1 AFTRSLSWIPK
12 VIFESL
18 SYNDV
23 VDSDMRSHVI
33 QIVDDVL
40 LPKSLSTT
48 ARTAGVAMI
57 ISNFEKDANA
67 VRWLSKFLA
76 ECAEAQAALTSYLD
90 ARDLSRTF
98 KAGSVEFLTH
108 NVEAEEKL
116 DALVTK
122 CVPLNDVKKDEI
134 LHRIHEHKDKTIF
147 KLMASIADANHTVT
161 TRATALDELSKR
173 VNAVGAAAS
182 TRMKS
187 LLLRLRGSMQ
197 IFVKTLTGKT
207 ITLDVEPSDT
217 IDNVKQKIQDKE
229 GIPPDQQRLIFA
241 GKQLE
246 DGRTLSD
253 YNIQKESTLHLVL
266 RLRGGVQNSDS
277 ESYGPSDAGDDTDD
291 DPPNP
296 PNPASTGVGGFSTS
310 SSGGSAL
317 PPPSTNFSSGDFEP
331 IEEET
336 RQSNGRD
343 GWLNFETGSTRLFG
357 LYSITSV
364 DQNFPLLK
372 EASNNPRVVK
382 SGLLDLSPSGQGA
395 IDRGFDAIG
404 TDETDDKSVLA
415 QMKMHRKLTFETVC
429 SFLGRCLTLKR
440 FGLTDVKYWLVI
452 ESETQIS
459 QRSRDI
465 LESHGDE
472 FELRKVTYK
481 DACSALGM
489 SILVDESG
497 ESNASLAS
505 SLPSLASSLPSP
517 KAKFTALS
525 KISPLQRE
533 HAEALLKAIKEGER
547 FLSAQAPP
555 GFGKTLILRYV
566 LSQLI
571 KMKRLGS
578 SSKVLVI
585 TPELSVVNQH
595 NSELQG
601 TKGEDGILFD
611 IQVRTHAFLD
621 NAKNSKGDIDFIAVD
636 EGHHMDTPTNTRRPN
651 LKNALKQ
658 NGIILRQ
665 SALFFLSADDDTY
678 EKIHADTSYDA
689 AIKERRIVP
698 LKVGFLSVKEDSVK
712 TIERESTTS
721 DISTATDIDTAANAA
736 IAASEAG
743 SRGGRKKKT
752 YEDDESCS
760 EEEEEEIEV
769 DEEFPGTT
777 SETGA
782 GADTDADADAN
793 TSSAKKRRKIVLFS
807 KSRCFVGATNAFL
820 FHSIFGEKYDYNNFG
835 KARTGSL
842 AFVFY
847 NTVAEVI
854 KAKKHF
860 VDNAPSSELGEMT
873 CRAVFGPNHKGQK
886 SDIITPQELQA
897 NLTIRV
903 VFLCMMYNE
912 GTNVPRCSDVII
924 ADPRLSIKNV
934 WQLIGRAFRTSKHKY
949 GAVVWLPAVAE
960 GSKVDASATAKI
972 LKILLDEKMCP
983 IASSVKR
990 SILAARKPT
999 HGSDSSLLNDD
1010 EDKEDNEEQQTNE
1023 TTLDSLGIIVA
1034 GPPPP
1039 DEVIIEKNTITCTL
1053 VNVVEAV
1060 SSKTFITSS
1069 NSISTKALIIKFVEE
1084 NKKLPAPNDVDREE
1098 NKVGSMLKNIQLHK
1112 PAQLAS
1118 MLKEGGDNQLFAR
1131 LWLFRTA
1138 LNASKEAGPLR
1149 QIGAELRLRALVDV
1163 CRDLSPDGTEIK
1175 LSTNSREV
1183 HKKTSI
1189 KPGINV
1195 LKKLVS
1201 KVTNPPVCVVSLR
1214 ELIKNVVE
1222 DNPEMAIPDWSKCPL
1237 LIDNVTAEITV
1248 GMVGGK
1254 AASSPLTEVELLIVG
1269 LLHGWINTGQQPQP
1283 YDVCIDWLPQDHP
1296 VKSIFKTKLA
1306 LAIAG
1311 YVYDKQKLP
1320 DSRKDGLFAA
1330 RMNEMRHSPK
1340 HYKAERAELWAY
1352 ANEHRKDSI
1361 GAVLWED
1368 LAEKNWEKN
1377 SDFKACFHSND

>member
-1 AFTRSLSWIPK
+1 PRVGDKWEAQRIC
-12 VIFESL
+12 
-18 SYNDV
+18 
-23 VDSDMRSHVI
+23 R
-33 QIVDDVL
+33 DDCQ
-40 LPKSLSTT
+40 
-48 ARTAGVAMI
+48 
-57 ISNFEKDANA
+57 
-67 VRWLSKFLA
+67 LSKLRVL
-76 ECAEAQAALTSYLD
+76 EWE
-90 ARDLSRTF
+90 
-98 KAGSVEFLTH
+98 H
-108 NVEAEEKL
+108 
-116 DALVTK
+116 LV
-122 CVPLNDVKKDEI
+122 LR
-134 LHRIHEHKDKTIF
+134 HR
-147 KLMASIADANHTVT
+147 
-161 TRATALDELSKR
+161 
-173 VNAVGAAAS
+173 G
-182 TRMKS
+182 
-187 LLLRLRGSMQ
+187 GMQ

-229 GIPPDQQRLIFA
+229 GVPPDQQRLIFA

-246 DGRTLSD
+246 EGRTLSD
-253 YNIQKESTLHLVL
+253 YNIQKESTLHLL
-266 RLRGGVQNSDS
+266 GRLHGGVYD
-277 ESYGPSDAGDDTDD
+277 SDASYHESSASEADDDTDV
-291 DPPNP
+291 NP
-296 PNPASTGVGGFSTS
+296 FDAPMPCGC
-310 SSGGSAL
+310 SAK
-317 PPPSTNFSSGDFEP
+317 NC
-331 IEEET
+331 
-336 RQSNGRD
+336 
-343 GWLNFETGSTRLFG
+343 
-357 LYSITSV
+357 Y

-372 EASNNPRVVK
+372 GASLCPGIVK

-404 TDETDDKSVLA
+404 TDALDNKSVLA

-429 SFLGRCLTLKR
+429 SFIGRCVTLKT

-459 QRSRDI
+459 QRSLNI
-465 LESHGDE
+465 LGLHK
-472 FELRKVTYK
+472 FELKKVTYK
-481 DACSALGM
+481 EACSALGM
-489 SILVDESG
+489 SVPVDESG
-497 ESNASLAS
+497 ESNV
-505 SLPSLASSLPSP
+505 SLASSLPSP
-517 KAKFTALS
+517 KAKFTAL
-525 KISPLQRE
+525 KEISPLQKE
-533 HAEALLKAIKEGER
+533 HAEALLKAIDKGER

-566 LSQLI
+566 LCQLTKKKI
-571 KMKRLGS
+571 LGP

-585 TPELSVVNQH
+585 TPESSVVKQH
-595 NSELQG
+595 DFELQG

-611 IQVRTHAFLD
+611 VEVRTHAFLD

-636 EGHHMDTPTNTRRPN
+636 EGHHFDTPTNTRRTK
-651 LKNALKQ
+651 LKNALKP

-665 SALFFLSADDDTY
+665 SALFFLSDDDDTY
-678 EKIHADTSYDA
+678 KKIHADTSYDA
-689 AIKERRIVP
+689 AVKEGRIVP
-698 LKVGFLSVKEDSVK
+698 LKVGFLSVKEDSVEK
-712 TIERESTTS
+712 IEIESTTS
-721 DISTATDIDTAANAA
+721 DISTATDIDTAATAA
-736 IAASEAG
+736 TAASEAG

-777 SETGA
+777 SDTGA

-793 TSSAKKRRKIVLFS
+793 TSSAKKRRKIVLV
-807 KSRCFVGATNAFL
+807 SRCFVGATNAFL
-820 FHSIFGEKYDYNNFG
+820 FHSIFGEKYDYKNFG

-903 VFLCMMYNE
+903 VFLCMMFNE

-934 WQLIGRAFRTSKHKY
+934 WQLMGRAFRTSKHKY

-1069 NSISTKALIIKFVEE
+1069 HSISTKDLIIKFVEE
-1084 NKKLPAPNDVDREE
+1084 NKKLPTQNDVDGEGNE
-1098 NKVGSMLKNIQLHK
+1098 VGLMLKNTAHQK

-1118 MLKEGGDNQLFAR
+1118 MLQEGGHNQLFAR
-1131 LWLFRTA
+1131 LWLFRKA
-1138 LNASKEAGPLR
+1138 LNAKKDHGPLR
-1149 QIGAELRLRALVDV
+1149 RIGAELRLRALVDV

-1175 LSTNSREV
+1175 LQTTSREV

-1189 KPGINV
+1189 KPGVNV
-1195 LKKLVS
+1195 LKTLVS
-1201 KVTNPPVCVVSLR
+1201 KVTNPLSWVVSLR

-1222 DNPEMAIPDWSKCPL
+1222 DNPGMAIPDWSKCPL
-1237 LIDNVTAEITV
+1237 LIKNVTAEITV

-1254 AASSPLTEVELLIVG
+1254 ADSSPLGKEERLIVG

-1283 YDVCIDWLPQDHP
+1283 YDVCIDWLPPNDP
-1296 VKSIFKTKLA
+1296 VRGHLTTKFA

-1311 YVYDKQKLP
+1311 YVYKKQKLP
-1320 DSRKDGLFAA
+1320 DSRKDEFFAA
-1330 RMNEMRHSPK
+1330 RMHQMRHKPA

-1352 ANEHRKDSI
+1352 ANEHRKDSPSTSSSSSFTSRSI

-1368 LAEKNWEKN
+1368 LAEKYWENK
-1377 SDFKACFHSND
+1377 SDFKVCVHSND